1 MALYAAIKPTGT
13 NVTRYRK
20 INEFYEIYEL
30 IYALLDEEETE
41 EVCHYIAEDVASW
54 CETHFEN
61 DTYEH
66 DLFTVT
72 IIDH

>member
-1 MALYAAIKPTGT
+1 MYLYAAIQPTNC

-20 INEFYEIYEL
+20 ISEYTEIYEL
-30 IYALLDEEETE
+30 IYGLLDEELTE
-41 EVCHYIAEDVASW
+41 EECHYIAEDVACW

-66 DLFTVT
+66 ELFTVT
-72 IIDH
+72 IVDD

>member
-1 MALYAAIKPTGT
+1 MDLYAAIKPTNC

-20 INEFYEIYEL
+20 IFEYTEIYEL
-30 IYALLDEEETE
+30 IYGLLDEELTE
-41 EVCHYIAEDVASW
+41 EECHYIAEDAACW

-66 DLFTVT
+66 EYFTIT
-72 IIDH
+72 IVAD